1 MVARQTG
8 QRSHEEESQLEQ
20 HGRRGTL
27 SRRRFLGQTAAAGA
41 MMLGAPAV
49 HAQERSLKV
58 GAFGGFFE
66 ETFNSAIWP
75 EFTAASGIAVESV
88 SQPSSD
94 AWLLTLQQAAQ
105 AGVAAADVSMMGR
118 VNSLRGVRQGLWL
131 PLDSAKMPGVS
142 NVSETYLEVGPD
154 GQLYGVGSINWWLT
168 LVSNTEQV
176 PVEPTSWTELW
187 RPDLGR
193 ILGLF
198 ALANNSFLLE
208 IAAKTYFGG
217 YDILTEEE
225 GILTVMNKVAELKG
239 NVLQWS
245 RDEAQF
251 QAALQ
256 TGEVP
261 MGQYYH
267 DVTSISV
274 AQGLPVRSTFPTE
287 GGVTDGGNWTVIK
300 TSSKLEEA
308 QVLIDWCLSPAAQD
322 LIARNIGAAP
332 VIDRSLLSLTD
343 AEFAGIS
350 SAIDPVVP
358 QYAMHLERGDWIEQK
373 WLEIVLS

>member
-1 MVARQTG
+1 MDNYG
-8 QRSHEEESQLEQ
+8 LGS
-20 HGRRGTL
+20 GL

-41 MMLGAPAV
+41 MLLAAPAV
-49 HAQERSLKV
+49 HAQARSLKV

-75 EFTAASGIAVESV
+75 EFTAATGIAVESV

-105 AGVAAADVSMMGR
+105 AGTAAADVSMMGR

-131 PLDSAKMPGVS
+131 PLDAAKMPGVS

-154 GQLYGVGSINWWLT
+154 GKLYGVGAINWWLT

-267 DVTSISV
+267 DVTSIAV

-287 GGVTDGGNWTVIK
+287 GGITDGGNWTVIK
-300 TSSKLEEA
+300 TSTKLEEA